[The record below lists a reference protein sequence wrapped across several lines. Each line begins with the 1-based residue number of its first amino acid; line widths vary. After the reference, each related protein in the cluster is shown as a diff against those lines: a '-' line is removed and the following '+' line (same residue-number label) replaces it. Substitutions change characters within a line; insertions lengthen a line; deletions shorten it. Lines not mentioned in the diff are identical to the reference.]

1 VIYKGSRGHNRCTSA
16 GLGGIAPG
24 NGAVLTPIDDR
35 KKGRETASLRLDQ
48 LLVQRGLFAS
58 REAARRAVMAGSVEV
73 EGRRV
78 DKPGTAVRQEAR
90 IEVAARE
97 PFVSRAG
104 RKLAAALDHFAVDLS
119 ALNWAG
125 LVCLD
130 VGASTGGFTDCLLQ
144 RGAARVYAVD
154 VGYGQLDQ
162 RLRNDPRVVVMDRV
176 NARLLPPD
184 ALPEPCGLITV
195 DVSFISLLKVVPA
208 LLPHLSPGSPGSPQG
223 LLLPMIKPQFEAG
236 RGAVG
241 KGGIL
246 RDEAVRRRVI
256 EECAAGIADLGLEP
270 LGVFDSPVAGSGG
283 NREAFALF
291 RLRGDA

>member
-1 VIYKGSRGHNRCTSA
+1 M
-16 GLGGIAPG
+16 
-24 NGAVLTPIDDR
+24 
-35 KKGRETASLRLDQ
+35 RLDQ
-48 LLVQRGLFAS
+48 LLVERGLFPS
-58 REAARRAVMAGSVEV
+58 REQARRAVMAGTVEV

-78 DKPGTAVRQEAR
+78 DKPGTEIRGEAR
-90 IEVAARE
+90 VEVLAPRE

-104 RKLAAALDHFAVDLS
+104 RKLSHALDHFGLDP
-119 ALNWAG
+119 AG
-125 LVCLD
+125 WVCLD

-144 RGAARVYAVD
+144 RGAARVYALD

-162 RLRNDPRVVVMDRV
+162 RLRNDPRVVVMERV
-176 NARLLPPD
+176 NARYLAPD
-184 ALPEPCGLITV
+184 ALPEPCGLITL
-195 DVSFISLLKVVPA
+195 DLSFISLLKVVPA
-208 LLPHLSPGSPGSPQG
+208 LLPHLSRGAPEG

-256 EECAAGIADLGLEP
+256 DECAAGIAALGLEP
-270 LGVFDSPVAGSGG
+270 LGVFDSPVAGTGG

-291 RLRGDA
+291 RRSGA

>member
-1 VIYKGSRGHNRCTSA
+1 M
-16 GLGGIAPG
+16 
-24 NGAVLTPIDDR
+24 
-35 KKGRETASLRLDQ
+35 RLDQ

-78 DKPGTAVRQEAR
+78 DKPGTAVRGEVR
-90 IEVAARE
+90 IAVAARE
-97 PFVSRAG
+97 PFASRAG
-104 RKLAAALDHFAVDLS
+104 RKLAAALDHFGPCGVDP
-119 ALNWAG
+119 AG

-154 VGYGQLDQ
+154 VGYGQLDL

-176 NARLLPPD
+176 NARLLTVD

-208 LLPHLSPGSPGSPQG
+208 LLPHLAPEG

-256 EECAAGIADLGLEP
+256 EECAAGIVALGVTP
-270 LGVFDSPVAGSGG
+270 LGVFDSPVAGTGG

-291 RLRGDA
+291 RQDAA